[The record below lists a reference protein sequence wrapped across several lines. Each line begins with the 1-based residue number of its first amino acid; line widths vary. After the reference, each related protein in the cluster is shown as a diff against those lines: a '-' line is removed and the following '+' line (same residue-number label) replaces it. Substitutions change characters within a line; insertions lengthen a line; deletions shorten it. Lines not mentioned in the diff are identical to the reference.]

1 MSRGD
6 SCELRVA
13 GPCQSG
19 NETGSGSIL
28 ALTLILMSLGL
39 AFLVTTV
46 AQVAT
51 ARVQLE
57 GAVASAAIGAEDAR
71 RGITTGYPCEV
82 AERILQ
88 ANMASLD
95 TCLIVGHGTMVGGQ
109 VKPLGIVLS
118 ATARA
123 EPLDSA
129 N

>member
-1 MSRGD
+1 MARPPSRLHVKRSPD
-6 SCELRVA
+6 
-13 GPCQSG
+13 Q
-19 NETGSGSIL
+19 GSGSVL
-28 ALTLILMSLGL
+28 ALSLILLCLGL
-39 AFLVTTV
+39 AFLVSTV
-46 AQVAT
+46 AKVAT
-51 ARVQLE
+51 ARVQLD

-71 RGITTGYPCEV
+71 RGVTTGYPCEL

-95 TCLIVGHGTMVGGQ
+95 RCLIVGHGSMVSGQ

-129 N
+129 H